1 MENNKFEKPLG
12 VMNEN
17 ELKKSIQEGLINI
30 KNILNQLKPLD
41 FLICLHVHKSIK
53 HLENSES
60 VVRGDVI
67 PFENK
72 MIDLTQSILVTRSPS
87 AKNNR
92 IDEDDV
98 KNYLNELS
106 RVFTAASIYI
116 HTTNNDEL
124 IKYSQSNGMNV
135 SGTLYPCFEKNHFT
149 DLFSPYS
156 SLLEKIYG
164 IESSELVNG
173 ILKISNNLRSMKF
186 LEFLSI
192 ENSVTSYYNL
202 EITTNLKD
210 YFNIE
215 KITGWPLLLIQDL
228 SLTLGEWPKFYED
241 AIQVMLKEAPIK
253 YKPFINI
260 EESYYCFSI
269 DNLID
274 NIYRTVLRSIRKRDN
289 STSSIINNIQKE
301 LSEALPFKFL
311 KSILPESDIYQSIYY
326 KAPVGANNKNEWCEC
341 DGIILYDDV
350 MIIVEVKGGSLSPV
364 SPFSDKEAYK
374 KSLNDLASN
383 PYKQSLRLFNEYN
396 RSGKIKIYKK
406 EGKKSYE
413 FIKEINDIKF
423 IQACCVTLDD
433 FNELAAQIEK
443 TEFIEKS
450 NLPIWCVSIND
461 LRVYP
466 ELFDSSS
473 IFLNYLYQRS
483 HAVRNPY
490 IKAND
495 ELDHVGMYFAY
506 NDYSTRV
513 KEWVEE
519 SSINIEEVYIES
531 HRDEIDIY
539 MSRKVNS
546 SVQNGLT
553 EDILD
558 EIIGPLK
565 KPKQNMNIVFEHVI
579 KLLDGTRDKL
589 NIRVARYLLLLDSES
604 RDNLCEFLVTRSQK
618 ILEFKNRPAFLNTY
632 VAYNYEEKNRI
643 SELPVIMV
651 FLTYGNNKLFKDIV
665 ERKRFLM
672 ERVINE
678 SDTTYCVIIRMNK
691 DRKLTKILTHI
702 IYPKDFEILTES
714 GYKSISNTRKNL
726 TSIRQITEY
735 E

>member
-1 MENNKFEKPLG
+1 MKNNKCEKPLG

-17 ELKKSIQEGLINI
+17 ELKKNIQESVVNI
-30 KNILNQLKPLD
+30 KDILNQLKPLD
-41 FLICLHVHKSIK
+41 FLIYLHVHKSIK
-53 HLENSES
+53 HLENIES
-60 VVRGDVI
+60 VVHGNVV

-72 MIDLTQSILVTRSPS
+72 MIDLTQSLLVTTRPS
-87 AKNNR
+87 VKNNL
-92 IDEDDV
+92 IDEDV
-98 KNYLNELS
+98 LKNYLGELN

-124 IKYSQSNGMNV
+124 IKYSQSSGMNI
-135 SGTLYPCFEKNHFT
+135 SGTLYPYFEKNHFT
-149 DLFSPYS
+149 DLFLPYS

-192 ENSVTSYYNL
+192 GNNVTSYSEL
-202 EITTNLKD
+202 EVTSNLKD

-228 SLTLGEWPKFYED
+228 SLTIGECPKFYED
-241 AIQVMLKEAPIK
+241 SIQVMLKETPIK
-253 YKPFINI
+253 YKPFISI
-260 EESYYCFSI
+260 EENYYCFSI

-274 NIYRTVLRSIRKRDN
+274 NIYRTVLRAIRKRDN
-289 STSSIINNIQKE
+289 NTSRIINNIQKE

-326 KAPVGANNKNEWCEC
+326 KAPVGANDKNEWCEC

-396 RSGKIKIYKK
+396 RSEKIKIYKK

-506 NDYSTRV
+506 NDYSTRI
-513 KEWVEE
+513 KEFVEE
-519 SSINIEEVYIES
+519 SSIDINEVYIES

-546 SVQNGLT
+546 NDQDSLI

-558 EIIGPLK
+558 DIIGPPK
-565 KPKQNMNIVFEHVI
+565 KPKQNMNIMFEHVI
-579 KLLDGTRDKL
+579 KLLDKTKDKL

-618 ILEFKNRPAFLNTY
+618 VLEFKNRHAFFNTY
-632 VAYNYEEKNRI
+632 VAYNYEEKNRVN
-643 SELPVIMV
+643 ELPVIMV
-651 FLTYGNNKLFKDIV
+651 FLTYGNNKLFKDVV

-672 ERVINE
+672 ERVVNE
-678 SDTTYCVIIRMNK
+678 SDTTYCVIIKMDKNK
-691 DRKLTKILTHI
+691 KLTKILTHI
-702 IYPKDFEILTES
+702 IHPKDFQLLTES
-714 GYKSISNTRKNL
+714 GYKNILNTRKNV
-726 TSIRQITEY
+726 TSIRRITKY